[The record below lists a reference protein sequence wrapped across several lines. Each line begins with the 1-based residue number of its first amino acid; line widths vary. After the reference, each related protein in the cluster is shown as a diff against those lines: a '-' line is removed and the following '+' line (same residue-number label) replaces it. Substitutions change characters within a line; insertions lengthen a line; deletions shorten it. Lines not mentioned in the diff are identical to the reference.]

1 MAGVPSRLSSRKQ
14 RISPYALLSD
24 LKIVSERLEDLEMED
39 TVSGATAVTTT
50 TRGGRQSGSRL
61 RGGGGGKP
69 TDSYAAS
76 SGAEGSFSHLTPRV
90 RAFVQERLARK
101 ADHDEVRSN

>member
-1 MAGVPSRLSSRKQ
+1 M
-14 RISPYALLSD
+14 SD

-61 RGGGGGKP
+61 RGGGGKQ